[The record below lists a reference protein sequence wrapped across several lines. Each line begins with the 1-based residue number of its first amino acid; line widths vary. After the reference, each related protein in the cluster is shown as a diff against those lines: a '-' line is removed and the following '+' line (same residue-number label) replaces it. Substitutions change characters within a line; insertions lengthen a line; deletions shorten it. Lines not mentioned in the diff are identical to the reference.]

1 MYARRTSEYSRKAPR
16 ESGKDGSSGKAPGLL
31 TGMPL
36 PGLVGFMED
45 LGFPAY
51 RGRQVFAWLHGKL
64 ATSFDSMTDL
74 PASLRSE
81 LSECCALTVPQVRE
95 SLGDVDGTVKLLLG
109 LADGL
114 AVESVLIP
122 GDGRLTACLSTQV
135 GCPLGCRFCMTGK
148 AGYRRNLRA
157 DEIVAQLH
165 SLQRRSGARVSNVVY
180 MGMGEPLLNFEALAD
195 SIFVF
200 TERSGAGIGTRHMTV
215 STVGIP
221 AGMARLERLPGQ
233 VGLALSLHSAVQSTR
248 ERLVPAAARWR
259 LPEVRSALEHYSKAV
274 NRSVT
279 IEYCLIAGVNDSR
292 AEADAL
298 REFTRGLDCKVNL
311 MAWNT
316 IQGLPWRRPSDEA
329 LAGFAAR
336 LSAKGPAVT
345 VRKSRG
351 SSISGACGQL
361 GASLLGG
368 ASGPVSGSER
378 QQGSDRH
385 P

>member
-165 SLQRRSGARVSNVVY
+165 SLQRRSGARVSNGQVEAAGGPERPRALLEGCQPERDDRVLPHR
-180 MGMGEPLLNFEALAD
+180 GGERLQGRGRCPQR
-195 SIFVF
+195 VHP
-200 TERSGAGIGTRHMTV
+200 RSGLQGQSDGVEHD
-215 STVGIP
+215 
-221 AGMARLERLPGQ
+221 PG
-233 VGLALSLHSAVQSTR
+233 
-248 ERLVPAAARWR
+248 AAMEAAFGRGACR
-259 LPEVRSALEHYSKAV
+259 IRSK
-274 NRSVT
+274 
-279 IEYCLIAGVNDSR
+279 
-292 AEADAL
+292 AL
-298 REFTRGLDCKVNL
+298 REGPCRHGQEIERLEHLRGLRP
-311 MAWNT
+311 ARR
-316 IQGLPWRRPSDEA
+316 IPARRGLRT
-329 LAGFAAR
+329 G
-336 LSAKGPAVT
+336 
-345 VRKSRG
+345 VR
-351 SSISGACGQL
+351 
-361 GASLLGG
+361 
-368 ASGPVSGSER
+368 E
-378 QQGSDRH
+378 
-385 P
+385 